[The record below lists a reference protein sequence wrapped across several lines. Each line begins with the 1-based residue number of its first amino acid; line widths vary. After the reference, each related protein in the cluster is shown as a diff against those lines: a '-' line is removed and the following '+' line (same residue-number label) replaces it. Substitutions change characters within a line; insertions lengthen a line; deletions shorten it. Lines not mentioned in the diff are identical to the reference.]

1 MILKEYQK
9 RTLATVRSFLERLAM
24 WREKDR
30 AARSQDPEWGF
41 DWVERAWSRTV
52 AGRPYHPR
60 RNGLGERLPA
70 FCLKIPTGGG
80 KTLVATRV
88 IDLVNAH
95 FRQSRRGLVLWIVP
109 TTQIYNQTL
118 KALKDRDHPYRQQ
131 LDLASGQR
139 TRIFVK
145 TTAFGPRDVAE
156 NLCVLLLMLPS
167 ANRKTKDT
175 LRMFRD
181 SGGFDRFFPPD
192 DDPPAHAELLE
203 ERPNLDTFEQTTG
216 FWGRYVK
223 TSLGNTIRL
232 LRPLIILDEGH
243 KAYSVNAKAT
253 LEGFNPCMIVEL
265 SATPAKG
272 ANVLV
277 EILGRELNAEE
288 MIKLD
293 LHIRNKAAGDW
304 RDTLLESVA
313 HRETLEAKARIYE
326 AESGIYIRPIC
337 VIQVERTGKKQRKP
351 GYVHTDD
358 VREYLLQHPGIRPE
372 YIAVKTSAK
381 DELKEVDDV
390 GGLMS
395 RDCPIRFIITKQAL
409 QEGWDC
415 PFAYILTILTNPM
428 SKTGITQL
436 VGRILRQPYACK
448 TGVPFLDESYVFC
461 FSRRGN
467 ELLKEVRKGFGME
480 GLQGLEGR
488 VVSDGGRARPTE
500 KLATRQRARY
510 RAAARDLVL
519 PAFMIWDVDG
529 WRLVHYEADIL
540 SRLPWD
546 DIDLSALGHLK
557 LDEGRG
563 EDDLLRTNLTGEA
576 RVPGPELA
584 TGSDPGNVEDR
595 DDADSANGGEPVDYF
610 FAASHL
616 LDLVPNPWRGR
627 DLARRTFETLL
638 EHYPTERV
646 AANHVFVLEEL
657 RRKVEMER
665 DRLSRE
671 VFRDLL
677 ESGTMRFLVVAE
689 DLDFNRLPAKI
700 EVPKAKQANREDG
713 SPYQRNLFDVT
724 TEDDLNQLENKVA
737 TYLDQQARLFFWY
750 RNRARKDYYVQG
762 WKPRRIYS
770 DFIVTLRDD
779 EPGADDGFHEV
790 FVVETKGVHLKASED
805 TEYKRSVFDICS
817 EHARKADWAEFVPA
831 MRSKIMRFE
840 VVDEDEWQARLNEM
854 LFGEERE
861 GIRPWSASVP
871 LTHR

>member
-9 RTLATVRSFLERLAM
+9 RTVATVRGFVAELAK
-24 WREKDR
+24 WRAEDEE
-30 AARSQDPEWGF
+30 ARKHNPNWGS
-41 DWVERAWSRTV
+41 DWVQRAWRKTV
-52 AGRPYHPR
+52 AGRSYHPR
-60 RNGLGERLPA
+60 RNGLGERLPT

-80 KTLVATRV
+80 KTLLATRV

-95 FRQSRRGLVLWIVP
+95 FRHSRRGLVLWIVP

-131 LDLASGQR
+131 LDLSSGQR
-139 TRIFVK
+139 TRIFEK

-192 DDPPAHAELLE
+192 DDPTAHAKMLE
-203 ERPNLDTFEQTTG
+203 EHANLDTFEQTAG
-216 FWGRYVK
+216 FWGRYIK
-223 TSLGNTIRL
+223 TSLGNTVRL

-243 KAYSVNAKAT
+243 KAYSANAKAT

-293 LHIRNKAAGDW
+293 LHIRNKAGGDW
-304 RDTLLESVA
+304 RGTLLESVE
-313 HRETLEAKARIYE
+313 HREALEAEARLHE
-326 AESGIYIRPIC
+326 AESGTYIRPIC
-337 VIQVERTGKKQRKP
+337 VIQVERTGRQQRKP

-358 VREYLLQHPGIRPE
+358 VREYLLQHPGIAPE
-372 YIAVKTSAK
+372 HIAIKTSSK

-390 GGLMS
+390 GGLLS

-428 SKTGITQL
+428 SRTGITQL
-436 VGRILRQPYACK
+436 VGRILRQPYASK
-448 TGVPFLDESYVFC
+448 TGVALLDESYVFC

-467 ELLKEVRKGFGME
+467 ELLKEVRRGFGLE

-488 VVSDGGRARPTE
+488 INDDSRDGPADM
-500 KLATRQRARY
+500 LATRQRDEY
-510 RAAARDLVL
+510 RTPASNLVL
-519 PAFMIWDVDG
+519 PAFMILDVKDG
-529 WRLVHYEADIL
+529 WRLVRYEADIL
-540 SRLPWD
+540 SRVSWD
-546 DIDLSALGHLK
+546 EIDLSAL
-557 LDEGRG
+557 
-563 EDDLLRTNLTGEA
+563 DDLVLDAGREGEM
-576 RVPGPELA
+576 RL
-584 TGSDPGNVEDR
+584 
-595 DDADSANGGEPVDYF
+595 SANLEVPIPEPLGGNGGTPGQVGAPLDGESGNGGDPVDYF

-616 LDLVPNPWRGR
+616 LDLVPNPWHGR
-627 DLARRTFETLL
+627 DLARRAFNALL
-638 EHYPTERV
+638 ERYPTERV

-657 RRKVEMER
+657 RRHIEKER
-665 DRLSRE
+665 DRLSQE

-677 ESGTMRFLVVAE
+677 GSGRMRFLVVAE
-689 DLDFNRLPAKI
+689 DLTFNRLPEKI

-713 SPYQRNLFDVT
+713 SPYQRNLFDIT
-724 TEDDLNQLENKVA
+724 TEDDLNQFENKVA

-750 RNRARKDYYVQG
+750 RNRSRKDYYVQG
-762 WKPRRIYS
+762 WKPRRIYA

-779 EPGADDGFHEV
+779 QPDGGDGFRRV
-790 FVVETKGVHLKASED
+790 FVVETKGVHLKESED
-805 TEYKRSVFDICS
+805 TEYKRSVFDICG
-817 EHARKADWAEFVPA
+817 EHARKTDWAEFVPA
-831 MRSKIMRFE
+831 MRSKVMRFE
-840 VVDEDEWQARLNEM
+840 VVDEDEWQARLNGM
-854 LFGEERE
+854 LFGRT
-861 GIRPWSASVP
+861 A
-871 LTHR
+871 

>member
-9 RTLATVRSFLERLAM
+9 RTLATVRSFVAELAK
-24 WREKDR
+24 WRAEDEE
-30 AARSQDPEWGF
+30 ARRHNPNWGS
-41 DWVERAWSRTV
+41 DWVEKAWSKAV

-60 RNGLGERLPA
+60 RNGLGEHLPA

-80 KTLVATRV
+80 KTLLATRV

-95 FRQSRRGLVLWIVP
+95 FRRSRRGLVLWIVP

-131 LDLASGQR
+131 LDLASGRR
-139 TRIFVK
+139 TRIFEK

-156 NLCVLLLMLPS
+156 NLCVLVLMLPS
-167 ANRKTKDT
+167 ANRQTKDT

-192 DDPPAHAELLE
+192 DDPSAHAEMLE
-203 ERPNLDTFEQTTG
+203 EHPNLDTFEQTAG
-216 FWGRYVK
+216 FWGRYIK
-223 TSLGNTIRL
+223 TSLGNTVRV

-243 KAYSVNAKAT
+243 RAYSVNAKAT

-277 EILGRELNAEE
+277 EILGRELDAEE

-293 LHIRNKAAGDW
+293 LHIRNKASSDW
-304 RDTLLESVA
+304 RGTLLESVE
-313 HRETLEAKARIYE
+313 HRETLEAEARRHD
-326 AESGIYIRPIC
+326 AETGTYIRPIC
-337 VIQVERTGKKQRKP
+337 VIQVERTGRQQRKP

-358 VREYLLQHPGIRPE
+358 VREYLLQHPGISPE
-372 YIAVKTSAK
+372 HIAIKTSAK

-415 PFAYILTILTNPM
+415 PFAYVLTILTNPM

-436 VGRILRQPYACK
+436 VGRILRQPYAGK
-448 TGVPFLDESYVFC
+448 TGVAFLDESYVFC

-467 ELLKEVRKGFGME
+467 ELLQEVRKGFGLE
-480 GLQGLEGR
+480 GLQGLEGK
-488 VVSDGGRARPTE
+488 VVSDGGPARPTE
-500 KLATRQRARY
+500 KQATRQRTRY

-519 PAFMIWDVDG
+519 PAFMIRDVDG
-529 WRLVHYEADIL
+529 WRLVQYEADIL

-546 DIDLSALGHLK
+546 DIDLSALVGLT
-557 LDEGRG
+557 LDKRRG
-563 EDDLLRTNLTGEA
+563 GDDLLRANLTGEA
-576 RVPGPELA
+576 YVPEPEIA
-584 TGSDPGNVEDR
+584 GGSDPEASKTATTPES
-595 DDADSANGGEPVDYF
+595 DDGGDPVDYF

-627 DLARRTFETLL
+627 DLAKRTFEALL
-638 EHYPTERV
+638 ERYPARRV

-657 RRKVEMER
+657 RRHVEMER

-671 VFRDLL
+671 VFGALL
-677 ESGTMRFLVVAE
+677 ESGRMRFLVVAE

-700 EVPKAKQANREDG
+700 EVPKARQANREDG
-713 SPYQRNLFDVT
+713 GPYQRNLFDIT
-724 TEDDLNQLENKVA
+724 TEDDLNRFENKVA

-750 RNRARKDYYVQG
+750 RNRARRDYFVQG
-762 WKPRRIYS
+762 WKPRRIYA
-770 DFIVTLRDD
+770 DFIVTLRGN
-779 EPGADDGFHEV
+779 EPGTDDGFHQV

-805 TEYKRSVFDICS
+805 TEYKRSVFDICG

-831 MRSKIMRFE
+831 MRSKVMRFE
-840 VVDEDEWQARLNEM
+840 VVDEDEWRARLNGM
-854 LFGEERE
+854 LFPDQR
-861 GIRPWSASVP
+861 
-871 LTHR
+871 

>member
-1 MILKEYQK
+1 M
-9 RTLATVRSFLERLAM
+9 
-24 WREKDR
+24 
-30 AARSQDPEWGF
+30 
-41 DWVERAWSRTV
+41 
-52 AGRPYHPR
+52 
-60 RNGLGERLPA
+60 
-70 FCLKIPTGGG
+70 
-80 KTLVATRV
+80 
-88 IDLVNAH
+88 
-95 FRQSRRGLVLWIVP
+95 
-109 TTQIYNQTL
+109 
-118 KALKDRDHPYRQQ
+118 
-131 LDLASGQR
+131 
-139 TRIFVK
+139 
-145 TTAFGPRDVAE
+145 
-156 NLCVLLLMLPS
+156 
-167 ANRKTKDT
+167 
-175 LRMFRD
+175 
-181 SGGFDRFFPPD
+181 
-192 DDPPAHAELLE
+192 
-203 ERPNLDTFEQTTG
+203 
-216 FWGRYVK
+216 
-223 TSLGNTIRL
+223 RL

-293 LHIRNKAAGDW
+293 LHIRNKTGGDW
-304 RDTLLESVA
+304 RGTLLESVE
-313 HRETLEAKARIYE
+313 HRERLEEEARFHE
-326 AESGIYIRPIC
+326 AESGTYIRPIC
-337 VIQVERTGKKQRKP
+337 VIQVERTGKQQRKP

-415 PFAYILTILTNPM
+415 PFAYVLTILTNPM

-448 TGVPFLDESYVFC
+448 TGVPSLDESYVFC

-467 ELLKEVRKGFGME
+467 ELLKAVRKGFGLE

-519 PAFMIWDVDG
+519 PAFMIRDVDG

-546 DIDLSALGHLK
+546 DIDLSALSDLS
-557 LDEGRG
+557 LDEGKG
-563 EDDLLRTNLTGEA
+563 EDDLLRTNLTGETRISA
-576 RVPGPELA
+576 SEVA
-584 TGSDPGNVEDR
+584 NGSGSGNVAGPDG
-595 DDADSANGGEPVDYF
+595 ADSANGGDPVDYY

-627 DLARRTFETLL
+627 DLAQRTFEVLL
-638 EHYPTERV
+638 EHYPAERV

-657 RRKVEMER
+657 RRKIELER

-700 EVPKAKQANREDG
+700 QVPKAKQANREDG
-713 SPYQRNLFDVT
+713 RPYQHNLFDVT
-724 TEDDLNQLENKVA
+724 TEDDLNAFENKVA

-762 WKPRRIYS
+762 WKPRRIYG
-770 DFIVTLRDD
+770 DFIVTLRDE
-779 EPGADDGFHEV
+779 EPGADGGFHEV
-790 FVVETKGVHLKASED
+790 FVVETKGVHLKESED

-817 EHARKADWAEFVPA
+817 EHAHKADWAEFVPA

-840 VVDEDEWQARLNEM
+840 VVDEDEWQARLNGM
-854 LFGEERE
+854 LFGEEPA
-861 GIRPWSASVP
+861 GIRPWSASAPV
-871 LTHR
+871 THR

>member
-95 FRQSRRGLVLWIVP
+95 FRQSRRSLVLWIVP

-253 LEGFNPCMIVEL
+253 LEGFNPGMIVEL
-265 SATPAKG
+265 SATPTKG

-293 LHIRNKAAGDW
+293 LHIRNKRSGDW
-304 RDTLLESVA
+304 RGTLLESVE
-313 HRETLEAKARIYE
+313 HRERLEAEARLHE
-326 AESGIYIRPIC
+326 AESGTYIRPIC
-337 VIQVERTGKKQRKP
+337 VIQVERTGRKQRKP

-448 TGVPFLDESYVFC
+448 TGAPFLDESYVFC

-529 WRLVHYEADIL
+529 WRLVRYEADIL

-546 DIDLSALGHLK
+546 DIDLSALGYLK
-557 LDEGRG
+557 LDEGKG

-576 RVPGPELA
+576 RVPEAEVA
-584 TGSDPGNVEDR
+584 TGSDPGNVEDPG
-595 DDADSANGGEPVDYF
+595 DADSANGGDPVDYF

-627 DLARRTFETLL
+627 DLARRTFEALL
-638 EHYPTERV
+638 EQYPAERV

-677 ESGTMRFLVVAE
+677 ESGTIRFLVVAE
-689 DLDFNRLPAKI
+689 DLDFNRLPTKI

-724 TEDDLNQLENKVA
+724 TEDDLNQFENKVA

-762 WKPRRIYS
+762 WKPRRIYG

-779 EPGADDGFHEV
+779 EPGADYGFHEV

-831 MRSKIMRFE
+831 MQSKIMRFE
-840 VVDEDEWQARLNEM
+840 VVDEDEWQARLNGM
-854 LFGEERE
+854 LFREKRE
-861 GIRPWSASVP
+861 GIRPSSVSAP
-871 LTHR
+871 LTRR